1 MTEVEVAFLV
11 LCRNQDKV
19 ISTLKRLILNEGYS
33 VEQKGNI
40 GISDTYFDTQ
50 YRALENERIGLR
62 VRISEE
68 ETGPK
73 LTLKIPMKKG
83 QQDYSERLEIEKP
96 WSKSTLNEIMSIIKS
111 HVNVDYSKPD
121 YDFDNSNHYYHNNDP
136 KSTLS
141 SIGFDVIQHRETCRY
156 IINAVNK
163 KSKQIEYEFSIDNTN
178 YIINK
183 FRICN
188 LELEIELKVA
198 TVNGKSQLI
207 NFTDKLKQNH
217 NEMFQVWPY
226 SKLVT
231 GKAIENLLSSNEL
244 KEYLDFDKDNVLTLS
259 GIKKILQSIKL
270 MEI

>member
-19 ISTLKRLILNEGYS
+19 ISTLKSLILNEGYL

-40 GISDTYFDTQ
+40 RISDTYFDTEDKI
-50 YRALENERIGLR
+50 LENRKIGLR
-62 VRISEE
+62 VRTSE

-83 QQDYSERLEIEKP
+83 HHDYSERLEIEKP
-96 WSKSTLNEIMSIIKS
+96 WSKSTLNEIMFVIKS
-111 HVNVDYSKPD
+111 HVNIDYNKQD
-121 YDFDNSNHYYHNNDP
+121 YDFDNNNHYYHNNDP

-141 SIGFDVIQHRETCRY
+141 IIGFEVTQQRETCRY

-163 KSKQIEYEFSIDNTN
+163 KSKQIEYEFSVDNTN

-183 FRICN
+183 FSICN
-188 LELEIELKVA
+188 SELEIELKIT
-198 TVNGKSQLI
+198 TVNGKLQLI
-207 NFTDKLKQNH
+207 NFIDKLKQN
-217 NEMFQVWPY
+217 NKDMFQVWPY

-231 GKAIENLLSSNEL
+231 GKAIENLLTSNEL
-244 KEYLDFDKDNVLTLS
+244 KGFRDFDKDNILTHS

-270 MEI
+270 MDI